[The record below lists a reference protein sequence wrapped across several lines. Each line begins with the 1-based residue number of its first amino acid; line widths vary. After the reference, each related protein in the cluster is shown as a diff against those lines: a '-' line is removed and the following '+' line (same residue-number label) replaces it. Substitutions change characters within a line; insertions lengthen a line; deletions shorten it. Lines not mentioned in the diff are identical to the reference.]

1 MKIADFIKNGL
12 GSVQLSITADDLF
25 DFANEVVRQTR
36 KDLQPE
42 SNKEEDELL
51 TRKRVMEYLGIKA
64 TTLWQWTKM
73 GLITPIKIKRKC
85 LYRRSDILALQKNH
99 DSIRNLTK

>member
-64 TTLWQWTKM
+64 TTLWQ
-73 GLITPIKIKRKC
+73 
-85 LYRRSDILALQKNH
+85 
-99 DSIRNLTK
+99 